1 MAKPNVLLI
10 DNYDSFTFNLAQAFM
25 VLGADV
31 SVHRNDC
38 IGIDEALAMA
48 PTHVCIS
55 PGPGRPEGAGISMEV
70 IRTFSGSVP
79 ILGVCLGHQSLA
91 LVFGGSVVTAQ
102 ELMHGKDSEVH
113 HNGTGLYD
121 GLPNPFT
128 AGRYHSLAVSRP
140 GLSSEFLV
148 DAWTDDGEIM
158 GMRHQKLPIYGVQF
172 HPESVLTPEGAH
184 VLDNFLSVQSP
195 S

>member
-1 MAKPNVLLI
+1 MAQSTVLLI

-25 VLGADV
+25 VLGANV

-38 IGIDEALAMA
+38 IDVDEALAMA

-70 IRTFSGSVP
+70 IRRFSGLAP

-91 LVFGGSVVTAQ
+91 MVFGGAVVAAR

-113 HNGTGLYD
+113 HNGDGLYQ
-121 GLPNPFT
+121 GLSNPFT

-140 GLSSEFLV
+140 ALSSDFVV

-158 GMRHQKLPIYGVQF
+158 GMRHQQLPIYGVQF
-172 HPESVLTPEGAH
+172 HPESVLTPQGNQ
-184 VLDNFLSVQSP
+184 LLRNFLAVRSP

>member
-1 MAKPNVLLI
+1 MAQPTVLLI

-25 VLGADV
+25 VLGAKV

-38 IGIDEALAMA
+38 IGIDETLAMA

-70 IRTFSGSVP
+70 IRRFSGLAP

-91 LVFGGSVVTAQ
+91 MVFGGAVVAAR
-102 ELMHGKDSEVH
+102 ELMHGKDSAVH
-113 HNGTGLYD
+113 HNGSGLYR
-121 GLPNPFT
+121 GMSNPFT
-128 AGRYHSLAVSRP
+128 AGRYHSLAVARP
-140 GLSSEFLV
+140 GLSSDFLV

-158 GMRHQKLPIYGVQF
+158 GMRHQTLPIYGVQF
-172 HPESVLTPEGAH
+172 HPESVLTPEGVH
-184 VLDNFLSVQSP
+184 LLRNFLSVQAP
-195 S
+195 